1 MITED
6 LLTTAF
12 LSIIPLLVLI
22 PIVFFILKYRFKCG
36 TFKELLAQIVLFV
49 FSLGLTV
56 FFGIV
61 FVVSIVRLITF

>member
-12 LSIIPLLVLI
+12 LSILPLLVLI
-22 PIVFFILKYRFKCG
+22 PIDFLVLKYIFKCR
-36 TFKELLAQIVLFV
+36 TFKELLYQIILLV

-61 FVVSIVRLITF
+61 FVSSIVRLIK